1 MVINFDLIPLI
12 WNIDAKSKE
21 RQWLQTAC
29 LPGSIST
36 LILIFSVQK
45 CENFMNYM
53 QINITGHHKMYS
65 RMRLVPILHNSET
78 SIFLSIKKIMNDI
91 KTMETVT
98 NDKLYQIVK
107 QEEKKNDSYIS
118 FIFFL
123 SLSLFLFHIFSFFF
137 HRQIKTYK
145 KCLEE
150 IGGHKCKK
158 YT

>member
-1 MVINFDLIPLI
+1 
-12 WNIDAKSKE
+12 
-21 RQWLQTAC
+21 
-29 LPGSIST
+29 
-36 LILIFSVQK
+36 
-45 CENFMNYM
+45 
-53 QINITGHHKMYS
+53 
-65 RMRLVPILHNSET
+65 
-78 SIFLSIKKIMNDI
+78 MNDI

-98 NDKLYQIVK
+98 NDKLYQIVE

-123 SLSLFLFHIFSFFF
+123 SLSLFLFHIFFFFF

>member
-1 MVINFDLIPLI
+1 
-12 WNIDAKSKE
+12 
-21 RQWLQTAC
+21 
-29 LPGSIST
+29 
-36 LILIFSVQK
+36 
-45 CENFMNYM
+45 
-53 QINITGHHKMYS
+53 MYS

-123 SLSLFLFHIFSFFF
+123 SLSLFLFHIFFFLSQTNKDLQKVPRRNWGPQMQEVYINHQMF
-137 HRQIKTYK
+137 AK
-145 KCLEE
+145 KEP
-150 IGGHKCKK
+150 
-158 YT
+158 